1 MAYRKMII
9 SNCGGDAMIVKI
21 DEIGKMMAKRMKE
34 MSLNAK
40 IVSKELALLNPH

>member
-1 MAYRKMII
+1 MII

-34 MSLNAK
+34 MSLNCEDCFRK
-40 IVSKELALLNPH
+40 NWHCSIHIERIF

>member
-1 MAYRKMII
+1 MII

-34 MSLNAK
+34 MSLNARLFP
-40 IVSKELALLNPH
+40 KELALLNPH

>member
-1 MAYRKMII
+1 
-9 SNCGGDAMIVKI
+9 MIVKI